1 MKKMNIKSII
11 GVSVAVIAGITA
23 FISNMQDQKKERRID
38 NMDERIKMLESN
50 ISKEA
55 E

>member
-1 MKKMNIKSII
+1 MKKPNLKSII
-11 GVSVAVIAGITA
+11 GLSVAAIAGITA
-23 FISNMQDQKKERRID
+23 FIGNIQDQKKEERID
-38 NMDERIKMLESN
+38 NMDERIKKLE